1 MELPS
6 LQKELIKRL
15 SPGQFFSGQ
24 KLAHELGVS
33 RTSVWNHLK
42 SLEQLGFKLHAVKG
56 KGTRL
61 EQPMELLDKSE
72 LTLHSYQPRQGTL
85 SQLTLLDICTS
96 TNDYLSQKNKQTRL
110 VNGTVCL
117 AEMQTAGK
125 GRLGRSWVS
134 PYGQN
139 IYMSFF
145 WRFKNGLSTLAG
157 LSLACGVAV
166 CSALKELGVEGHG
179 LKWPNDILWQGK
191 KLGGILVEI
200 QGESQ
205 SEYSAIIGIGIN
217 YDMGEKASE
226 GIDQPWVDLAN
237 IKEGRVGRNKLAAM
251 VIDKVLGVLEDYEST
266 GLLPYVSD
274 WNAFDCYHGE
284 KVKIL
289 SGKTA
294 IQGVAKGISSTGEL
308 LLLRPNGQLEGVSS
322 GEVSLRLDKP

>member
-15 SPGQFFSGQ
+15 SPGHFFSGQ
-24 KLAHELGVS
+24 KLADELGVS

-42 SLEQLGFKLHAVKG
+42 SLEQLGFRLHAVKG

-61 EQPMELLDKSE
+61 EKPMELLDKSQ
-72 LTLHSYQPRQGTL
+72 LVSYAQQSNQGAL

-96 TNDYLSQKNKQTRL
+96 TNDYLSQKNKRQAL
-110 VNGTVCL
+110 ANGTVCL

-125 GRLGRSWVS
+125 GRLGRHWVS

-139 IYMSFF
+139 IYISFF

-166 CSALKELGVEGHG
+166 CSALQALGVKGHG

-205 SEYSAIIGIGIN
+205 AEYSAIIGIGIN
-217 YDMGEKASE
+217 YDMGQQASE
-226 GIDQPWVDLAN
+226 EIDQPWVDLVN
-237 IKEGRVGRNKLAAM
+237 VKEGRVGRNKLAAM
-251 VIDKVLGVLEDYEST
+251 VIDKVLGVLKDYEST

-284 KVKIL
+284 AVKIL
-289 SGKTA
+289 SGKHA
-294 IQGVAKGISSTGEL
+294 IQGIAKGISPTGEL
-308 LLLRPNGQLEGVSS
+308 LLLRPNGQVESISS